1 MIRKEKLENKEEC
14 KMALDENCTRRS
26 YLYGRL
32 LAVAD
37 AAESS
42 TYERDEKRTT
52 NAQRYFETFSNR
64 PYTTWDIIRKR
75 LNPYLDG
82 MKTQTRIYY
91 EKLINEITNSFE
103 HNDFNDNSK
112 LEPEYLHAYS
122 CQLVKIYNKNKKDIN
137 DSTEEE

>member
-1 MIRKEKLENKEEC
+1 
-14 KMALDENCTRRS
+14 MALDENCTRRS

-42 TYERDEKRTT
+42 TYEKDEKRTT

-75 LNPYLDG
+75 LSPYLDG

-91 EKLINEITNSFE
+91 ENLINEITDKFE
-103 HNDFNDNSK
+103 HEDFNVNSK

-122 CQLVKIYNKNKKDIN
+122 CQLVKIYNKNKKNIDY
-137 DSTEEE
+137 STEEE